1 MAETSTTVA
10 FLGLG
15 AMGSRMARRLLDA
28 GYRLVVWNRTPDKA
42 RDLVNLGAEQASSPA
57 DAARRADVV
66 VTMVADPDALAAVTE
81 GADGLAAG
89 IAEGATVIEMST
101 MGPAAIE
108 RLAATVPSGV
118 GVLDAPVL
126 GSLSEAEAGELRVFV
141 GGPDDLVAR
150 WTPLLSVFGSVHHV
164 GPRGAGAS
172 AKLVAN
178 ETLLGVLGVLGEAV
192 ALARGLGL
200 STQTT
205 LEVLATTPLA
215 AQAERRRPVIEGH
228 EVPRRFALSLAVK
241 DADLMLAAAR
251 AKGVDLRLVAGAR
264 SWLADAVAAGLGDKD
279 YSTVIAHIAG
289 QADQR

>member
-108 RLAATVPSGV
+108 RLAATVPSSV

>member
-15 AMGSRMARRLLDA
+15 AMGARMARRLLDA
-28 GYRLVVWNRTPDKA
+28 GHRLVVWNRTPEKA
-42 RDLVNLGAEQASSPA
+42 RDLVNQGAEQATSPA

-66 VTMVADPDALAAVTE
+66 VTMVADPDALVAVTE
-81 GADGLAAG
+81 GPDGIAAG
-89 IAEGATVIEMST
+89 VTEGTTVIEMST
-101 MGPAAIE
+101 VGPAAIE
-108 RLAATVPSGV
+108 RLASSLPAGV
-118 GVLDAPVL
+118 SVLDAPVL

-150 WTPLLSVFGSVHHV
+150 WTPLLSALGSVHHV
-164 GPRGAGAS
+164 GPLGAGAS

-200 STQTT
+200 STETT
-205 LEVLATTPLA
+205 LEVLSFTPLA
-215 AQAERRRPVIEGH
+215 AQAERRRPLIEGR

-251 AKGVDLRLVAGAR
+251 AKGIDLRLVASAR
-264 SWLADAVAAGLGDKD
+264 SWLADAVSAGLGDQD
-279 YSTVIAHIAG
+279 YSTVVAHIAS
-289 QADQR
+289 QAPRQ